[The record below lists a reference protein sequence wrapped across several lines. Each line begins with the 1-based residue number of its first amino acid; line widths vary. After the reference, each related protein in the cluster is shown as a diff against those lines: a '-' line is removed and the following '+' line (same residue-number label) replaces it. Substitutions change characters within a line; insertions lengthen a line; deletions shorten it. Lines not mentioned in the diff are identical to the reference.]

1 MTKLYLVFLFAWLS
15 TILFPLTVQAV
26 QQDPPLISEIAV
38 DGHKVTKEYILRRE
52 IQHPVNAPYD
62 SVLAEEDRNR
72 IDNLGIFSTVEVL
85 LLPGDNG
92 AQILSY
98 KVVESWRI
106 FPAPIIM
113 YEEETGWSFGGLLF
127 LKNFR
132 GRDEDL
138 SVFATFGRREVGGFG
153 FNDPWIMGDHVSIR
167 GHLYYNLSEHL
178 FLPHEYR
185 ELDLET
191 TIGRYFGYQ
200 WKVWGT
206 VSVEKRWIDFFSEEE
221 QDVEH
226 QYFQTKFQLIYDTRN
241 IYQDPSEGIYID
253 TQLRPEFGLNDD
265 SPNIT
270 ELNFTARAYKL
281 LIPGKKKWVA
291 GLSLSFRKYFGES
304 IPYKTV
310 SVGGAESVRGWEV
323 LDSTLYAVESFRSG
337 LNSYFF
343 SAELRQTLIPK
354 RLTRFGT
361 EFGLIL
367 AEFFDLG
374 AADDNFSHM
383 FSEDPI
389 IGTGIGLRFY
399 VPGNMLFRVD
409 YSIGYHD
416 NEWRIPK
423 WHISVGHKF

>member
-98 KVVESWRI
+98 KVIESWRI

-153 FNDPWIMGDHVSIR
+153 FNNPWIMGR
-167 GHLYYNLSEHL
+167 
-178 FLPHEYR
+178 
-185 ELDLET
+185 
-191 TIGRYFGYQ
+191 
-200 WKVWGT
+200 
-206 VSVEKRWIDFFSEEE
+206 SEERRVGKE
-221 QDVEH
+221 C
-226 QYFQTKFQLIYDTRN
+226 R
-241 IYQDPSEGIYID
+241 S
-253 TQLRPEFGLNDD
+253 RW
-265 SPNIT
+265 SP
-270 ELNFTARAYKL
+270 
-281 LIPGKKKWVA
+281 
-291 GLSLSFRKYFGES
+291 
-304 IPYKTV
+304 
-310 SVGGAESVRGWEV
+310 
-323 LDSTLYAVESFRSG
+323 
-337 LNSYFF
+337 
-343 SAELRQTLIPK
+343 
-354 RLTRFGT
+354 
-361 EFGLIL
+361 
-367 AEFFDLG
+367 
-374 AADDNFSHM
+374 
-383 FSEDPI
+383 
-389 IGTGIGLRFY
+389 
-399 VPGNMLFRVD
+399 
-409 YSIGYHD
+409 YH
-416 NEWRIPK
+416 
-423 WHISVGHKF
+423 

>member
-1 MTKLYLVFLFAWLS
+1 
-15 TILFPLTVQAV
+15 
-26 QQDPPLISEIAV
+26 
-38 DGHKVTKEYILRRE
+38 
-52 IQHPVNAPYD
+52 
-62 SVLAEEDRNR
+62 
-72 IDNLGIFSTVEVL
+72 
-85 LLPGDNG
+85 
-92 AQILSY
+92 
-98 KVVESWRI
+98 
-106 FPAPIIM
+106 M
-113 YEEETGWSFGGLLF
+113 Y
-127 LKNFR
+127 
-132 GRDEDL
+132 
-138 SVFATFGRREVGGFG
+138 
-153 FNDPWIMGDHVSIR
+153 
-167 GHLYYNLSEHL
+167 
-178 FLPHEYR
+178 
-185 ELDLET
+185 
-191 TIGRYFGYQ
+191 
-200 WKVWGT
+200 
-206 VSVEKRWIDFFSEEE
+206 
-221 QDVEH
+221 
-226 QYFQTKFQLIYDTRN
+226 
-241 IYQDPSEGIYID
+241 
-253 TQLRPEFGLNDD
+253 
-265 SPNIT
+265 
-270 ELNFTARAYKL
+270 FTARAYKL

-423 WHISVGHKF
+423 WHFSVGHKF